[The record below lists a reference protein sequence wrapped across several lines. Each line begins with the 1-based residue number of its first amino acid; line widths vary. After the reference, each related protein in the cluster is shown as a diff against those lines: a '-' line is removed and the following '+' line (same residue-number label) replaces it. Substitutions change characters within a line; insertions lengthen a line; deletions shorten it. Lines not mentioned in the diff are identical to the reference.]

1 MSEIIVFGSVNLDL
15 VVYLERSP
23 SKGETMEGKSFET
36 FLGGKGAN
44 QAIASSRLGGKVSFM
59 GTIGKDYFGDQVK
72 EILLKEK
79 IDLNLI
85 QSKQASTGTAVINVF
100 DDGENQIT
108 YIPGANNVS
117 KQEYISD
124 KQLEDSNLII
134 CQMEVSEKQVESLFE
149 RSKEKGN
156 LNILN
161 LAPFKKPSDE
171 LISNTDYLVV
181 NESEFCQLIDIDL
194 NEELSIEDIEN
205 QIKKEM
211 SLKNIGLIVT
221 LGSRGLCYHN
231 NSEFEYIEGI
241 KTEAVDTVGSGDC
254 FVGALAYAI
263 NLDQDIRESCIFAN
277 NCAALSVTKKGAS
290 TSMPTLSEV
299 QSVYK
304 L

>member
-15 VVYLERSP
+15 VVYLTRPP

-59 GTIGKDYFGDQVK
+59 GTIGKDPFGDQVN

-134 CQMEVSEKQVESLFE
+134 CQMEVSEKQVELLFE

-161 LAPFKKPSDE
+161 LAPFKKLSDK

-194 NEELSIEDIEN
+194 NDELSIEDIEN
-205 QIKKEM
+205 QIKKKM
-211 SLKNIGLIVT
+211 PLKNICLIVT
-221 LGSRGLCYHN
+221 LGSRGLCYKHN
-231 NSEFEYIEGI
+231 SKFEYIEGI

-254 FVGALAYAI
+254 FVGALAYAL

-290 TSMPTLSEV
+290 TSMPTISEV
-299 QSVYK
+299 QRVYK

>member
-59 GTIGKDYFGDQVK
+59 GTIGKDPFGDQVN

-108 YIPGANNVS
+108 YIPGANNAS

-134 CQMEVSEKQVESLFE
+134 CQMEVSEKQVELLFE

-161 LAPFKKPSDE
+161 LAPFKKLSDK

-194 NEELSIEDIEN
+194 NDELSIEDIEN
-205 QIKKEM
+205 QIKKKM
-211 SLKNIGLIVT
+211 SLKNICLIVT
-221 LGSRGLCYHN
+221 LGSRGLCYHH

-254 FVGALAYAI
+254 FVGALAYAL

-299 QSVYK
+299 QRVYK

>member
-1 MSEIIVFGSVNLDL
+1 
-15 VVYLERSP
+15 
-23 SKGETMEGKSFET
+23 
-36 FLGGKGAN
+36 
-44 QAIASSRLGGKVSFM
+44 
-59 GTIGKDYFGDQVK
+59 
-72 EILLKEK
+72 
-79 IDLNLI
+79 
-85 QSKQASTGTAVINVF
+85 
-100 DDGENQIT
+100 
-108 YIPGANNVS
+108 
-117 KQEYISD
+117 
-124 KQLEDSNLII
+124 
-134 CQMEVSEKQVESLFE
+134 MEVSEKQVELLFE

-161 LAPFKKPSDE
+161 LAPFKKLSDK

-194 NEELSIEDIEN
+194 NDELSIEDIEN
-205 QIKKEM
+205 QIKKKM
-211 SLKNIGLIVT
+211 SLKNICLIVT
-221 LGSRGLCYHN
+221 LGSRGLCYHH

>member
-134 CQMEVSEKQVESLFE
+134 CQMEVSEKQVETLFE

>member
-1 MSEIIVFGSVNLDL
+1 
-15 VVYLERSP
+15 
-23 SKGETMEGKSFET
+23 
-36 FLGGKGAN
+36 
-44 QAIASSRLGGKVSFM
+44 
-59 GTIGKDYFGDQVK
+59 
-72 EILLKEK
+72 
-79 IDLNLI
+79 
-85 QSKQASTGTAVINVF
+85 
-100 DDGENQIT
+100 
-108 YIPGANNVS
+108 
-117 KQEYISD
+117 
-124 KQLEDSNLII
+124 
-134 CQMEVSEKQVESLFE
+134 MEVSEKQVESLFE

-205 QIKKEM
+205 QMKKKM

-241 KTEAVDTVGSGDC
+241 KTETVDTVGSGDC
-254 FVGALAYAI
+254 FVGALAYAL

>member
-15 VVYLERSP
+15 VVYLTRPP

-36 FLGGKGAN
+36 FLGGKGEN

-59 GTIGKDYFGDQVK
+59 GTIGKDSFGDQVN

-117 KQEYISD
+117 KQEYVSD

-134 CQMEVSEKQVESLFE
+134 CQMEVSEKQVELLFE

-161 LAPFKKPSDE
+161 LAPFKKLSDK

-205 QIKKEM
+205 QIKKKM
-211 SLKNIGLIVT
+211 PLKNICLIVT
-221 LGSRGLCYHN
+221 LGSRGLCYNHN
-231 NSEFEYIEGI
+231 SKFEYIEGI

-254 FVGALAYAI
+254 FVGALAYAL

-299 QSVYK
+299 QRVYK